1 MNVKEIFTNNAGLKA
16 LSLLLA
22 AALWFSLTSR
32 LDGEVRLKVPVV
44 LKNLPAQL
52 TVADTP
58 PPLIELDVSGPKI
71 VLLGLSKKRL
81 TALLDL
87 QGAGEGPVLFTSL
100 DRTVHLPSG
109 LRVIRV
115 QPAQIELKLV
125 KMPEQQQTTPKP

>member
-87 QGAGEGPVLFTSL
+87 QGAGEGPVSFTSL

>member
-16 LSLLLA
+16 LSLFLA

-87 QGAGEGPVLFTSL
+87 QGAGEGPVSFTSL

-125 KMPEQQQTTPKP
+125 KMPEQQQTTPRP